1 MRKRRKIR
9 LRYKKERVVFSDVLP
24 YELPIIFSNRYFY
37 RFLIKYDIYAQCG
50 KDESFVAKWRD
61 NIPEGVRGIL
71 AVLFQVNYSD
81 LSGKK
86 EWNLNQ
92 ATIPFTYSIRHK
104 PSKARRLSVMHPAD
118 QIKVVEFYDKYKDT
132 IIYLC
137 SKSSF
142 SIRRPQKVASYFFYK
157 DRLHHILLEK
167 KMDSVEMFFN
177 EYENLKTFFSYKDY
191 TNVYKFY
198 DHYRYQRAE
207 KKFSHLLRL
216 DIQTCFESIYTHSIA
231 WAINGGVDSY
241 KDTFRGK
248 DGSIGA
254 VWDSLMQGLN
264 YKETNG
270 IIIGPEF
277 SRLFAEVILQYVD
290 QRVEQELLLKHKYR
304 HKVDYECY
312 RYVDDYFFFFNDE
325 EVKEKAVCLLEDFLK
340 EFKLSLSQEKLH
352 EMERPFITNITKAKL
367 EIDSLIQE
375 YIRFH
380 QDAIASRDPM
390 SSEGGDADDDVDDDD
405 DTDTDQSEGCSE
417 KVDADK
423 VKKCLGS
430 KVSFR
435 LRATTFN
442 AKFKAICEGS
452 GVASKDVANYTIACI
467 ASRIE
472 KSLKAFDRIYKPL
485 AFTKAGRLLKG
496 SVCDEGLTKKLKHM
510 EKMLSTYMYEVID
523 VLFFIHSGSRRVN
536 TSLKVFQALNHIIVY
551 LDNHYQVGK
560 KKDRELVIRFSEYA
574 RELVFKKIHDEV
586 ALLFSY
592 DPIDSRL
599 QLETLYFLIILRSLN
614 RKYRL
619 SSSELSKYLRLGGS
633 APFSELNAIAL
644 IVLLYY
650 MGNNT
655 EFISLKK
662 ELIQGIKDKYNS
674 TPEVRRRKMAEFA
687 ILTLDL
693 ATCPFVERGD
703 KLEFLKLM
711 GLEEDQ
717 AEQAR
722 SLLEKQKFMFTKWTG
737 VNVTKELSAKIS
749 QEVYS

>member
-1 MRKRRKIR
+1 MRRRRKIR

-37 RFLIKYDIYAQCG
+37 RFLIKYGVYAQRE
-50 KDESFVAKWRD
+50 KDGGFVARWRAD
-61 NIPEGVRGIL
+61 IPDSIRGVL
-71 AVLFQVNYSD
+71 AVLFQEDYNA
-81 LSGKK
+81 LKGKVECK
-86 EWNLNQ
+86 LKQ
-92 ATIPFTYSIRHK
+92 ATIPFVYSIRHK
-104 PSKARRLSVMHPAD
+104 PSKARRLAVMHPAD
-118 QIKVVEFYDKYKDT
+118 QIKVVEFYDKYKDA
-132 IIYLC
+132 IIHLS

-157 DRLHHILLEK
+157 DRLHHILLGK

-198 DHYRYQRAE
+198 EHYRYQRAE

-241 KDTFRGK
+241 K
-248 DGSIGA
+248 
-254 VWDSLMQGLN
+254 VWDGLMQGMN
-264 YKETNG
+264 YQETNG

-290 QRVEQELLLKHKYR
+290 QRVEQELLLKHEYR

-312 RYVDDYFFFFNDE
+312 RYVDDYFFFYNNE
-325 EVKEKAVCLLEDFLK
+325 EVKGKAVCLLEDFLK
-340 EFKLSLSQEKLH
+340 EFKLSLSQEKMH

-367 EIDSLIQE
+367 EIDPLIQE
-375 YIRFH
+375 YIRLH
-380 QDAIASRDPM
+380 QDTIVSRGPM
-390 SSEGGDADDDVDDDD
+390 SSEED
-405 DTDTDQSEGCSE
+405 DTDDVADTAISEQPEDFLGR
-417 KVDADK
+417 VDADK
-423 VKKCLGS
+423 VKKSLES
-430 KVSFR
+430 KVFFK
-435 LRATTFN
+435 LRATEFN
-442 AKFKAICEGS
+442 AKFKAICEGN

-485 AFTKAGRLLKG
+485 AFAKAGRSSKS
-496 SVCDEGLTKKLKHM
+496 SVCGEDLERKLQRM
-510 EKMLSTYMYEVID
+510 EKMLSSYLYEAID
-523 VLFFIHSGSRRVN
+523 VLFFIYSGNKRVN

-551 LDNHYQVGK
+551 LDNHYQVGQ
-560 KKDRELVIRFSEYA
+560 KKDRELVMRFSEYA
-574 RELVFKKIHDEV
+574 REFVFKKIHDEI

-619 SSSELSKYLRLGGS
+619 SSSELSKYLGLGGS